1 MRGLYKKQK
10 RILDKWYEEHKK
22 EIGLF
27 VQIKN
32 LNSFPL
38 GLLKELEKIN
48 DHETI
53 IQNINNYLS
62 SLVSKNIDK
71 ILE

>member
-1 MRGLYKKQK
+1 MIGLYKKQK
-10 RILDKWYEEHKK
+10 RLLDKWYKEHKE

-32 LNSFPL
+32 VDSFSL
-38 GLLKELEKIN
+38 GLLEELERIH

-62 SLVSKNIDK
+62 SLVSKNMDK